1 MAERSKKM
9 TCEEGTWEQHKSKSL
24 NAFVQLCFSCLTSAI
39 EKCRIK
45 QDNIFDVLNWE
56 ELISLVI
63 LSVCD
68 RHTCNSILT
77 LNWYSH
83 LDKLGMYLSV
93 KFIYPWIQKFHSQ
106 KTTEMFI
113 VLFII
118 VKIWKQFPS
127 TSVSKEL
134 RRVSETSTLL
144 NPVISA

>member
-1 MAERSKKM
+1 MK
-9 TCEEGTWEQHKSKSL
+9 TKSL
-24 NAFVQLCFSCLTSAI
+24 NALVQSHFSCLTSAI

-56 ELISLVI
+56 DLISLVI

-77 LNWYSH
+77 LNWYSR
-83 LDKLGMYLSV
+83 LDKLGMYLSI

-118 VKIWKQFPS
+118 AKI
-127 TSVSKEL
+127 
-134 RRVSETSTLL
+134 
-144 NPVISA
+144 